1 MNNKEAIIN
10 KVYET
15 KSGEFC
21 VQLKFKFDELT
32 IEQKEAL
39 RLAWREGEPQ
49 NVSIVP
55 FQPLFD
61 PDQTTL

>member
-1 MNNKEAIIN
+1 MDNKECIVN
-10 KVYET
+10 RCYDT

-39 RLAWREGEPQ
+39 RFAWREGEPQ
-49 NVSIVP
+49 EVSINP
-55 FQPLFD
+55 F
-61 PDQTTL
+61 